1 MTPTRRSNEPTQD
14 PPARHA
20 GWSHDWQSKW
30 SHEPGRKPAT
40 PVPCSW
46 QATIR
51 AKIILAAAHG
61 HTNAAI
67 AADLGVHVDT
77 VRKWRKRYARS
88 GLAGL
93 KDLPRPGRPLILLH
107 DPSRVAQYGSRM
119 ISRDNN
125 DLTAHNTAALCDA
138 VGLDY
143 RDALHWNVVP
153 WWVADPDLR
162 ATGQARSLS
171 AEAAAA
177 LPHLRKFLSMVE
189 SSVSKVVLVGKQ
201 AEHVWLQLQSD
212 PLVRSFQWR
221 ACPHTSPLA
230 YNRQENRT
238 RTHAVFEWAAS

>member
-1 MTPTRRSNEPTQD
+1 MIRAYPKGVRNRVAYDLGTLLDEAISPGSIE
-14 PPARHA
+14 ARHA
-20 GWSHDWQSKW
+20 LSQSDHVRDLNAW
-30 SHEPGRKPAT
+30 AIDTARATGRK
-40 PVPCSW
+40 VPSF
-46 QATIR
+46 
-51 AKIILAAAHG
+51 
-61 HTNAAI
+61 
-67 AADLGVHVDT
+67 DP
-77 VRKWRKRYARS
+77 RS
-88 GLAGL
+88 GGTKASV
-93 KDLPRPGRPLILLH
+93 LILLQ

-177 LPHLRKFLSMVE
+177 LPYLRKFLSIVE

-238 RTHAVFEWAAS
+238 RTHAVFEWAAG